1 MYTNV
6 SIPAELMPYMKI
18 LIIILAIV
26 TLVVIIKIANII
38 LSIISIVMTLAI
50 AGTVLLQNEG
60 KLFIPKSSS
69 DIPKAIEIV
78 ENNIT
83 NKANVI
89 KEYTDKMRE
98 GSK

>member
-18 LIIILAIV
+18 LIIILAII

-78 ENNIT
+78 ENNIM